1 MVPEAKTGAKIGAGE
16 TGKMSDI
23 VELERRITA
32 ALERIGTGIDAL
44 GHEPPAQADAG
55 DNDGEIA
62 RLSEALAAEREANQQ
77 LEERVRVIR
86 ERKETTVAALE
97 KEVASL
103 REESMAHGADLGR
116 IKRVNS
122 QLRENNQALREANA
136 DGLSDPHL
144 INKSMLAELE
154 ALRTRRET
162 DRAEMDEILAE
173 LKPLIG
179 ADEGGAAHA

>member
-1 MVPEAKTGAKIGAGE
+1 
-16 TGKMSDI
+16 MSDI

-32 ALERIGTGIDAL
+32 ALKRIGAGLDAL
-44 GHEPPAQADAG
+44 GQTAEAPAAPQ
-55 DNDGEIA
+55 NDEAEAEIA
-62 RLSEALAAEREANQQ
+62 RLNEALTAEREANQQ

-86 ERKETTVAALE
+86 ERQETTVAALE

-103 REESMAHGADLGR
+103 REESMAHGADLSR
-116 IKRVNS
+116 IKRVNT
-122 QLRENNQALREANA
+122 QLRENNQALREANVA
-136 DGLSDPHL
+136 GLADPHL

-154 ALRTRRET
+154 ALRTRRDT
-162 DRAEMDEILAE
+162 DRAEMDEILNE

>member
-1 MVPEAKTGAKIGAGE
+1 
-16 TGKMSDI
+16 MSDI

-32 ALERIGTGIDAL
+32 ALERIGTGLDAL
-44 GHEPPAQADAG
+44 AQGQPAQATTGTGESDA
-55 DNDGEIA
+55 EIA
-62 RLSEALAAEREANQQ
+62 QLTEALSAEREANQQ

-86 ERKETTVAALE
+86 ERQETTVADLE

-103 REESMAHGADLGR
+103 REESMAYGADLGK

-144 INKSMLAELE
+144 INKSMLTELE
-154 ALRTRRET
+154 ALRARRET
-162 DRAEMDEILAE
+162 DRAEMDEILSE

-179 ADEGGAAHA
+179 ADEGDTAHA